1 MRSCEYVWECG
12 GVVSDLFVLLFVSF
26 VFLVVFGY
34 LLCVC
39 FFLFLLELG
48 LID

>member
-1 MRSCEYVWECG
+1 MWECG
-12 GVVSDLFVLLFVSF
+12 GVVSDFVVLLFVSF

-39 FFLFLLELG
+39 VSFSLG
-48 LID
+48 VGID